1 MKRGGFTSADI
12 DLVREMYGIIVRS
25 RLPFSHRVAALEK
38 LAGSP
43 LADEF
48 IAFVKGSKRGV
59 STRHGRVTSARSAGG
74 AEGE

>member
-1 MKRGGFTSADI
+1 M
-12 DLVREMYGIIVRS
+12 IVRS
-25 RLPFSHRVAALEK
+25 RLPFSHRVAQLEK

-48 IAFVKGSKRGV
+48 LAFVKGSKRGI
-59 STRHGRVTSARSAGG
+59 SMRHGRVTSTRSVGA